1 MNAESNKIKDI
12 FLEILMPVV
21 DRLCKFGVF
30 YSREVARVYFHTY
43 LCNFFCS
50 CNLMRLTMI
59 FILLLCKRMTYY

>member
-50 CNLMRLTMI
+50 CNFAM
-59 FILLLCKRMTYY
+59 